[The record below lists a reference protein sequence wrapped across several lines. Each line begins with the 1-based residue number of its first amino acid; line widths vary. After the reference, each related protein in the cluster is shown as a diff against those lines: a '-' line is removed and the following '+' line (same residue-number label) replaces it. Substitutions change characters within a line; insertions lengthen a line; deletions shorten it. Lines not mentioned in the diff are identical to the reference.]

1 MRDWNLATGDPL
13 ALSLAADFRLC
24 SPDYTNDHI
33 WEIET
38 GGGDPPAISVRT
50 TYGLR
55 ARSMRLF
62 PRFILAGEPLCDPA
76 TFAFPP
82 RLRHFYPNF
91 LAFEFSLLPGL
102 EVVAEYWVPDSHTL
116 AGRYTF
122 TNSSAGTASLL
133 LELCGQLVPLDG
145 KSLAP
150 SSMQSVTVLAGRSA
164 DLSPV
169 IFLTA
174 GPQPGPGPYPG
185 LMLEITLAAG
195 GSTTRTWVQAALTDQ
210 PASFELARRTAARP
224 WEAEQSRIERVNAVG
239 TIDISTGVA
248 DWDAAFALS
257 QKTAFS
263 LFFSPSTHLPCPSF
277 VHARQPDH
285 GYSLRGDGS
294 DFPHLW
300 SGQSA
305 FAAVALARVLPGA
318 PELAAGLVRNFLAT
332 RSEAGMVDCRP
343 GLAGQR
349 GRWLAAPLLANLA
362 WQTFE
367 KTRDLDF
374 LREVQPGLET
384 FTRGWFEI
392 SHDRDR
398 DGFPE
403 WDHPLQTGL
412 EDNPAFTVWQADGQG
427 AEISVTESP
436 ALAALLCREARAHA
450 QIASALDQPGTSSRW
465 DLESERLRA
474 LTEECWDAEA
484 VLYHLRDR
492 DTHLSPAGKSIGT
505 QRGNGK
511 RVLDRSFRQPA
522 RLLLRLEMKGDNTRR
537 PEIRLRGLNDETTQ
551 TELLERMDFQWGAGL
566 AVATSRMVY
575 SHLNE
580 IETSG
585 LEKHDRVSVILM
597 DFSAEDVS
605 LFLPLSAGIPT
616 SRRAMNIVN
625 QALLAEDRFGRPFGI
640 PVCPVPEKKDF
651 SPVFPVV
658 HLPWNALIAEGL
670 LMYGLR
676 AEAAL
681 MLNRM
686 MSAVIQN
693 LKHQH
698 AFAHAYH
705 SESGAG
711 IGERNELEGL
721 APVGLFLET
730 LGVRIESPQR
740 IVLTGM
746 NPFPWSV
753 TVKYRGLTITRNS
766 DQTLVIFPG
775 GQSVS
780 LDDPTDAAVF
790 VASSIS

>member
-1 MRDWNLATGDPL
+1 
-13 ALSLAADFRLC
+13 
-24 SPDYTNDHI
+24 
-33 WEIET
+33 
-38 GGGDPPAISVRT
+38 
-50 TYGLR
+50 
-55 ARSMRLF
+55 
-62 PRFILAGEPLCDPA
+62 
-76 TFAFPP
+76 
-82 RLRHFYPNF
+82 
-91 LAFEFSLLPGL
+91 
-102 EVVAEYWVPDSHTL
+102 
-116 AGRYTF
+116 
-122 TNSSAGTASLL
+122 
-133 LELCGQLVPLDG
+133 
-145 KSLAP
+145 
-150 SSMQSVTVLAGRSA
+150 
-164 DLSPV
+164 
-169 IFLTA
+169 
-174 GPQPGPGPYPG
+174 
-185 LMLEITLAAG
+185 
-195 GSTTRTWVQAALTDQ
+195 
-210 PASFELARRTAARP
+210 
-224 WEAEQSRIERVNAVG
+224 
-239 TIDISTGVA
+239 
-248 DWDAAFALS
+248 
-257 QKTAFS
+257 
-263 LFFSPSTHLPCPSF
+263 
-277 VHARQPDH
+277 
-285 GYSLRGDGS
+285 
-294 DFPHLW
+294 
-300 SGQSA
+300 
-305 FAAVALARVLPGA
+305 
-318 PELAAGLVRNFLAT
+318 
-332 RSEAGMVDCRP
+332 
-343 GLAGQR
+343 
-349 GRWLAAPLLANLA
+349 
-362 WQTFE
+362 
-367 KTRDLDF
+367 
-374 LREVQPGLET
+374 
-384 FTRGWFEI
+384 
-392 SHDRDR
+392 
-398 DGFPE
+398 
-403 WDHPLQTGL
+403 
-412 EDNPAFTVWQADGQG
+412 
-427 AEISVTESP
+427 
-436 ALAALLCREARAHA
+436 
-450 QIASALDQPGTSSRW
+450 
-465 DLESERLRA
+465 LRA

-605 LFLPLSAGIPT
+605 LFLPLSAVIPT

-640 PVCPVPEKKDF
+640 PVCPVPAKKDF
-651 SPVFPVV
+651 SPVYPVV

-676 AEAAL
+676 AEAVL

-693 LKHQH
+693 LKRQH

-780 LDDPTDAAVF
+780 LDDPTDAVVF
-790 VASSIS
+790 VASPIS